1 MVTGQ
6 RLSSLLL
13 VACAIAGAGSDTAAQ
28 SQAEKFYAGRR
39 VEFLVGSAPGG
50 GYGFYAGVLAHHI
63 GRHIPGSPT
72 VIVRNLDGASSLLAA
87 NELATRSARDGSV
100 FGAIFTGAILEPLIG
115 DPEHARYDARKF
127 GYIGSAN
134 REASI
139 CFAWHSS
146 PVQSFADV
154 LTREM
159 IVSAPG
165 VASAARQY
173 PVLLNKIV
181 GTRFKVIAGY
191 SGSQETTQA
200 VEKGE
205 AEGVCG
211 LPWSS
216 FAPLFGGWID
226 EKKVRL
232 FGQIALPA
240 GDPLLNKMQVPG
252 IWSLVKRADDRQ
264 ILELIFA
271 QTEFGRPYMT
281 PPDVPPDRLAALRAA
296 FDATMQDP
304 GFLAEAEKTHLPI
317 SPMAGAEVQRA
328 VEKIYA
334 TPSALIERAREALK

>member
-1 MVTGQ
+1 MPSNTGL
-6 RLSSLLL
+6 LSLL
-13 VACAIAGAGSDTAAQ
+13 VAAWMATALVPDAAAQ
-28 SQAEKFYAGRR
+28 SVAEKFYAGRR

-63 GRHIPGSPT
+63 GPHIVGNPT
-72 VIVRNLDGASSLLAA
+72 IVIRNLDGASSLVAA

-100 FGAIFTGAILEPLIG
+100 FGAIFTGAILEPLVG
-115 DPEHARYDARKF
+115 DPEHARYDPRKF

-146 PVQSFADV
+146 PVASFADV
-154 LTREM
+154 LDREM

-173 PVLLNKIV
+173 PVLLNRIV
-181 GTRFKVIAGY
+181 GTKFKVIAGY
-191 SGSQETTQA
+191 SGSQETAQA

-205 AEGVCG
+205 AEGSCG

-216 FAPLFGGWID
+216 FAPLFGGWVE

-232 FGQIALPA
+232 FGQIALPG
-240 GDPLLNKMQVPG
+240 GDPLLNSMHVPE
-252 IWSLVKRADDRQ
+252 IWGLVKQDEDRRT
-264 ILELIFA
+264 LELIIA

-281 PPDVPPDRLAALRAA
+281 PPDVPTDRVEALRTA
-296 FDATMQDP
+296 FDATMKDP
-304 GFLAEAEKTHLPI
+304 AFLAEAAKTHLPI
-317 SPMAGAEVQRA
+317 SPMTGADVQKA
-328 VEKIYA
+328 VAKIFA
-334 TPSALIERAREALK
+334 TPPSLVARARDAIK

>member
-1 MVTGQ
+1 MPRGL
-6 RLSSLLL
+6 RLSTIL
-13 VACAIAGAGSDTAAQ
+13 VAVPVLAGSIPDCVAQ
-28 SQAEKFYAGRR
+28 SAAEKFYAGRR

-50 GYGFYAGVLAHHI
+50 GYGFYAGVLAHHM
-63 GRHIPGSPT
+63 GPHIVGKPT
-72 VIVRNLDGASSLLAA
+72 IVVRNLDGASSLLAA

-127 GYIGSAN
+127 KYIGSAN

-139 CFAWHSS
+139 CFAWQSS
-146 PVQSFADV
+146 PVQSFVDV
-154 LTREM
+154 LGREM

-165 VASAARQY
+165 VASAGRQY

-181 GTRFKVIAGY
+181 GTKFKVIAGY
-191 SGSQETTQA
+191 SGSQETIQA

-216 FAPLFGGWID
+216 FAPLFGDWVAQ
-226 EKKVRL
+226 KKIRL
-232 FGQIALPA
+232 FGQIALPG
-240 GDPLLNKMQVPG
+240 GDPLLNKMGVPEV
-252 IWSLVKRADDRQ
+252 WSLVKKDEDRQ
-264 ILELIFA
+264 TLELIFA

-281 PPDVPPDRLAALRAA
+281 PPDVPDERVAALRAA
-296 FDATMQDP
+296 FDATMTDP
-304 GFLAEAEKTHLPI
+304 AFLAEAEKTHLPI
-317 SPMAGAEVQRA
+317 SPMAGADVQKS

-334 TPSALIERAREALK
+334 TPPALIERARAALK